1 EGGGIYDQSALVLTG
16 SGVTSNTV
24 NSGSANV
31 LSASGGGLW
40 ISGGTITDSN
50 VSFNILNSGSGIPLT
65 CLSAGGIY
73 DSGRLTATDAFIT
86 YNNLNTDPASGRGLG
101 SYATGGGML
110 VDGPNAF
117 VTLNNST
124 VAANFALNLVTGDT
138 NLNVRGGGRVDPAS
152 ANNFIGGGS

>member
-1 EGGGIYDQSALVLTG
+1 SARTAARGLGGGISGSGRITVESSVVDGNTANAGSAAAIEAEGGGIYDQSALVLTG

-40 ISGGTITDSN
+40 VAGGTITDSH
-50 VSFNILNSGSGIPLT
+50 VSFNIVNSGSGIPLT
-65 CLSAGGIY
+65 YLSAGGIY
-73 DSGRLTATDAFIT
+73 DSGRLTVTDVFIT
-86 YNNLNTDPASGRGLG
+86 YNNLNTDPTSGQGLG

-117 VTLNNST
+117 VTL
-124 VAANFALNLVTGDT
+124 
-138 NLNVRGGGRVDPAS
+138 
-152 ANNFIGGGS
+152 